1 MSDGVPAADLLILV
15 AVYLPPSSLD
25 VLGPLV
31 EEQTVHTPYGA
42 VGPLGR
48 RAFGQEAGV
57 WVQPYT
63 GVPTR
68 TDPRAT
74 ILAAQALGIRQVLVW
89 DTAIGLNHLLRRGE
103 MAVVADYIDWTRR
116 QPVAF
121 SGGHLAMQPAGG
133 FGRRPAFCPRMSG
146 ALSQVLRGAPEVVYL
161 GVDGPRRETAAE
173 ARMYHA
179 WGADVLGTNL
189 VPEVELAHEA
199 GLCFAGLV
207 TVSELSADRPEPLP
221 HGELRAVLGAAL
233 QLLPS
238 IVQRLS
244 EPGECDC
251 RSEVS

>member
-1 MSDGVPAADLLILV
+1 MADENAVADLLILV
-15 AVYLPPSSLD
+15 AVYLPPAALD

-31 EEQTVHTPYGA
+31 EERTVHTPFGP

-48 RAFGQEAGV
+48 RAWGQEPGV

-63 GVPTR
+63 GAPTR

-74 ILAAQALGIRQVLVW
+74 ILAAQSLGVCQILAW
-89 DTAIGLNHLLRRGE
+89 DTVIGLHHLLRRGE
-103 MAVVADYIDWTRR
+103 LALVSDYIDWTRH
-116 QPVAF
+116 QP
-121 SGGHLAMQPAGG
+121 GGFADSRLAMQPAAG

-146 ALSQVLRGAPEVVYL
+146 ALAQVLRGAPEVIYL

-173 ARMYHA
+173 ARMYQA

-189 VPEVELAHEA
+189 VPEVALAHEA

-207 TVSELSADRPEPLP
+207 TVNELSAERPEPLP
-221 HGELRAVLGAAL
+221 HGEVRAVLGAAL

-251 RSEVS
+251 QLEVG